1 MEAVLE
7 NWELEPDKAEQ
18 LQEKIRRYR
27 EEMAALSGQIE
38 EKKKQIQGQ
47 TLDETEWQTLTAAVQ
62 QMERDLEEKR
72 TEGIRLLDS
81 VAQGQ
86 IRLKEKENLLREYEK
101 KEHRQALVSQLEGL
115 IKGKRFVEYAA
126 KEKLQYVSRLWTLK
140 TAGSGG
146 QSIRCPEE
154 KCSWR
159 PFPWPWLFPPRSS

>member
-101 KEHRQALVSQLEGL
+101 KG
-115 IKGKRFVEYAA
+115 
-126 KEKLQYVSRLWTLK
+126 
-140 TAGSGG
+140 TA
-146 QSIRCPEE
+146 RRWFH
-154 KCSWR
+154 SWKA
-159 PFPWPWLFPPRSS
+159 